1 MGSEDLLKEKSS
13 SFQEIEEL
21 KNLEISE
28 KVIDRSKEVEKKEE
42 NKMIQTTIDDWLDDV
57 LFD

>member
-1 MGSEDLLKEKSS
+1 LGSEDLLKEKSS

>member
-1 MGSEDLLKEKSS
+1 LGSEDLLKEKSS

-42 NKMIQTTIDDWLDDV
+42 NKMIQKTIDDWLDDV